1 MKNVQ
6 NYDAKKYFL
15 GDYEE
20 IDNKI
25 YRKGNEFVT
34 SLCFQQE
41 PDFGEGE
48 TADVI
53 SQYPLEDIL
62 DHFYV
67 HISDF
72 YKELNIMESQ
82 ICYLEFASIN
92 IEYILK
98 LRGIIGK
105 HVYNKSIH
113 KDGKEFVK
121 LIIE

>member
-1 MKNVQ
+1 MKNIQ

-25 YRKGNEFVT
+25 YKKGNEIVT

-41 PDFGEGE
+41 PDLREGD
-48 TADVI
+48 TADAI

-72 YKELNIMESQ
+72 YKELNTIESKT
-82 ICYLEFASIN
+82 CYLEFASFN
-92 IEYILK
+92 IECIRK

-105 HVYNKSIH
+105 HVYNKSMYE
-113 KDGKEFVK
+113 GGQEFIK